1 MNGLNNRQF
10 TRMNIRW
17 AVQIDFESTQYRYFV
32 ENLSLSGFLVKEEC
46 GLAMGDICKI
56 TIKESALYTDA
67 VIRAAGLIVRKTE
80 QITAFEFIGM
90 KLNSYCYLQASL
102 LTKAIKPSDL
112 VTEIVQSNIFSFD
125 RDLVFN
131 SARNFDRN
139 EMSILLNDL
148 GL

>member
-1 MNGLNNRQF
+1 MDGLNNRQF

-46 GLAMGDICKI
+46 GLAVGNICKI

-80 QITAFEFIGM
+80 QMTAFEFIGM
-90 KLNSYCYLQASL
+90 KLSSYCYLQASL
-102 LTKAIKPSDL
+102 LTKAIKPSNL
-112 VTEIVQSNIFSFD
+112 VNEIVKSDSFNFD
-125 RDLVFN
+125 GDLVFN
-131 SARNFDRN
+131 SACNLN
-139 EMSILLNDL
+139 KKEILILLDDL